1 MPVLA
6 LSVEATGL
14 RVRRLASHSGCA
26 ATRSAA
32 CATKEVTAVIA
43 ALALVGC
50 ASKSADVAPA
60 YVSPLQCEAQRVAA
74 AAAAGQQDS
83 QATKDAVATTVG
95 VLIVWPALFLIQGDK
110 QNVAQ
115 LAQLKGEM
123 DAIEHASIQKNCGIQ
138 FRPAPAASSYADQK

>member
-6 LSVEATGL
+6 SYRSARAPFGQ
-14 RVRRLASHSGCA
+14 HSGCA

-74 AAAAGQQDS
+74 AAATAAGQQDS

-123 DAIEHASIQKNCGIQ
+123 DAIGTRVHSEELRNSVPTSARSVFLRGSKVI
-138 FRPAPAASSYADQK
+138 

>member
-14 RVRRLASHSGCA
+14 RMRRLGSHSGCA

-43 ALALVGC
+43 ALALAGC

-74 AAAAGQQDS
+74 ATAAGQQDS

-110 QNVAQ
+110 QNAAQ

-138 FRPAPAASSYADQK
+138 FRPAPAASSYVYQK